1 MKLLKDKKVIRIL
14 ITIILLI
21 IGIVK
26 PFNELVNSIISIITY
41 LLIGYDVI
49 MNAFKNIIK
58 GKLFDENFLMTI
70 ATFGAIILS
79 EYLEAVAIM
88 LFYQIG
94 EYFLDYS
101 VENSKKSI
109 SSLMNLRPDYA
120 NLVIDNEIKKV
131 SPNDVKIN
139 DIIIV
144 KPGEKI
150 PLDGKIIEGKTSLN
164 TSSITGE
171 SMPKD
176 VEIGDNVI
184 SGCINL
190 KGVIKIE
197 VLKEYKESTVSK
209 IIDLMEN
216 SSEQKS
222 KTENFVTKFAKYY
235 TPIVIIL
242 AALLTVIPVLVLND
256 DFGLWFERSLVFLVI
271 SCPCALAVSIP
282 LGFFG
287 GIASCSNNGIL
298 VKGGNH
304 IETLDKTK
312 TMVFDKTGTLTKGNF
327 IVSAVHPDKIS
338 ENKLLEYAALSEY
351 YSQHPISIS
360 IKNSY
365 KGILD
370 KNRIKEIEEISG
382 KGIYAK
388 IDDKEIYIGNQKLM
402 DYIGVKWRECELVGT
417 IVHIAIDKE
426 YMGHIIITDE
436 IKEDAYKTINLL
448 KESGVNKIIMLTGDS
463 NEVANI
469 VAKKLEINKF
479 YSDLLPNDK
488 VEHLKNFMKDK
499 SKKEKLAFVGDGIN
513 DAPALA
519 LADVG
524 ISMGKLG
531 SDAAIEAA
539 DIVIMDDMPIKLP
552 LAKKI
557 AKKTMDI
564 VRENIVL
571 AISIKVIVLFLGSIG
586 FANMWEAVFADVGVT
601 IIAVINSLRTL
612 TIKNKY
618 F

>member
-26 PFNELVNSIISIITY
+26 PFNELVNSIISITTY

-94 EYFLDYS
+94 EYFLYYS

-139 DIIIV
+139 DTIIV

-402 DYIGVKWRECELVGT
+402 DYIGAKWRECELVGT